1 MRKSKKMI
9 KKFELPK
16 YYEISINDETGQVNV
31 HSNSKHAKGREL
43 SQNKSPEGY
52 LRVKLNNKNI
62 SIHSLVAKFILGE
75 RPKDYVINHKDG
87 NKLNNKASNLE
98 YVTIAENIK
107 HSVDTGLHICNRP
120 ELMGNYKDGRCKD
133 QVKYKRNWYLENKQR
148 LLIKAKNRYNDNKKQ
163 SANQTQKIIL

>member
-1 MRKSKKMI
+1 MI
-9 KKFELPK
+9 NKFELPK

-31 HSNSKHAKGREL
+31 YSNSKHAKGREL
-43 SQNKSPEGY
+43 LQHINSNGY
-52 LRVKLNNKNI
+52 LSVKLNNKNV

-107 HSVDTGLHICNRP
+107 HSVENGMHICNRP

-133 QVKYKRNWYLENKQR
+133 KVEYKRNWYLENKQR
-148 LLIKAKNRYNDNKKQ
+148 LLTKAKNRYNDKKKQ
-163 SANQTQKIIL
+163 SKNQTQKAIL

>member
-1 MRKSKKMI
+1 MVKSKKMI

-52 LRVKLNNKNI
+52 LRVKLNNKNV

-107 HSVDTGLHICNRP
+107 HSVDTGLHICNIP
-120 ELMGNYKDGRCKD
+120 EQMGRYIDGRCKN
-133 QVKYKRNWYLENKQR
+133 QVEYKRNWYLENKQR
-148 LLIKAKNRYNDNKKQ
+148 LLTKAKNRYNDNKKQ
-163 SANQTQKIIL
+163 SANQTQKALL

>member
-1 MRKSKKMI
+1 MI
-9 KKFELPK
+9 SKFELPK
-16 YYEISINDETGQVNV
+16 YYKISINIETGQVIV

-43 SQNKSPEGY
+43 SQNKSPDGY
-52 LRVKLNNKNI
+52 LRVKLNNKNV

-87 NKLNNKASNLE
+87 NKLNNKVSNLE

-107 HSVDTGLHICNRP
+107 HSVENGMHICNRP

-133 QVKYKRNWYLENKQR
+133 KVEYKRNWYLENKQR
-148 LLIKAKNRYNDNKKQ
+148 LLTKAKNRYNDKKKQ
-163 SANQTQKIIL
+163 SAN

>member
-1 MRKSKKMI
+1 MI
-9 KKFELPK
+9 NKFELPK

-31 HSNSKHAKGREL
+31 YSNSKHAKGREL
-43 SQNKSPEGY
+43 LQHINSNGY
-52 LRVKLNNKNI
+52 LSVKLNNKNY

-107 HSVDTGLHICNRP
+107 HSVENGMHICNRP

-133 QVKYKRNWYLENKQR
+133 KVEYKRNWYLENKQR
-148 LLIKAKNRYNDNKKQ
+148 LLTKAKNRYNDKKKQ
-163 SANQTQKIIL
+163 SANQTQKAIL